1 MSAYSQ
7 LREALDRAAGAE
19 AELQDHR
26 QTEAYLR
33 AEQASLTRQ
42 LTAAAAAAAA
52 ATKPAAPLQPH
63 QPQPPKESPAATETV
78 VPETAAAGQAAQQEA
93 VQLRRELRRAAEA
106 NSLLCCSL
114 EAEAAAAAATHAA
127 DAAEIRSLSCQLYKA
142 EQARIRPLKVLP
154 GGITSTVVSPGS
166 VCGTHVQEQSN
177 IAAAYA
183 ILG

>member
-52 ATKPAAPLQPH
+52 ATKPAPPLQPH

-127 DAAEIRSLSCQLYKA
+127 EIRSLSCQLYKA
-142 EQARIRPLKVLP
+142 EQARIRALKVLP